1 MIRSMTGYSTARAE
15 DGGWALALTLKGANH
30 RYLDLQMR
38 LAAGLDFAEPEI
50 RRILKEHVQ
59 RGHVEVSVTLE
70 SQNGLALQLDRKLLE
85 AYLKTCQA
93 IRQEYGLSA
102 EPDLVALLRI
112 PGVVA
117 GGSGLGESAQEQVT
131 SILGKVLA
139 EAAARFTEMR
149 EREGE
154 TLARDLAARLDRLE
168 ELAGVVEEN
177 SGAMTSAFRK
187 RLEKRVREMVKG
199 VGMDPARLSQEVTAL
214 AMRSDI
220 TEELTRFKS
229 HVDQAKGLL
238 KAGNEVGKRMD
249 FLLQEMN
256 REANTMLSK
265 TTDVPDVG
273 VKIQNAAIEMKVEIE
288 KLREQAQNIE

>member
-15 DGGWALALTLKGANH
+15 DGTLSLAVTLKGTNH

-38 LAAGLDFAEPEI
+38 LAAGIDFVEPEI

-59 RGHVEVSVTLE
+59 RGHVEVSVSIE
-70 SQNGLALQLDRKLLE
+70 NRNGASLQLDHRLLE
-85 AYLKTCQA
+85 AYLKTCQS
-93 IRQEYGLSA
+93 IRQEFGLSA

-112 PGVVA
+112 PGVVT
-117 GGSGLGESAQEQVT
+117 GGTAPGEAAQEQIA
-131 SILGKVLA
+131 SILGQALA
-139 EAAARFTEMR
+139 EAAAKFNEMR

-154 TLARDLAARLDRLE
+154 TLAKDLMGRIARLE
-168 ELAGVVEEN
+168 ELGDVVSSN
-177 SGAMTSAFRK
+177 TAAITPAFRK
-187 RLEKRVREMVKG
+187 RLEKRVRELVKG
-199 VGMDPARLSQEVTAL
+199 AGMEPARLAQEVTAL

-229 HVDQAKGLL
+229 HVDQAKGLMREG
-238 KAGNEVGKRMD
+238 KEVGKRMD
-249 FLLQEMN
+249 FLLQELN

-273 VKIQNAAIEMKVEIE
+273 ARIQNAAIEMKVEIE
-288 KLREQAQNIE
+288 KLREQVQNIE

>member
-1 MIRSMTGYSTARAE
+1 MTGYSTACAE
-15 DGGWALALTLKGANH
+15 EGVLSLFLTLKGTNH

-38 LAAGLDFAEPEI
+38 LAGGLDFIEPEI

-59 RGHVEVSVTLE
+59 RGHVEVSVSVE
-70 SQNGLALQLDRKLLE
+70 NRNGASLQLDRKLLE
-85 AYLKTCQA
+85 AYLHTCQS
-93 IRQEYGLSA
+93 IRQDFSLSS

-112 PGVVA
+112 PGVVT
-117 GGSGLGESAQEQVT
+117 GGSDLSEAARERIAA
-131 SILGKVLA
+131 ILGKALA
-139 EAAARFTEMR
+139 EAAARFNEMR

-154 TLARDLAARLDRLE
+154 TLAKDLAVRLARLE
-168 ELAGVVEEN
+168 ELSEVVSGN
-177 SGAMTSAFRK
+177 SASMVPAFRK
-187 RLEKRVREMVKG
+187 RIEKRVHELVKG
-199 VGMDPARLSQEVTAL
+199 VGMDPARLAQEVTAL

-229 HVDQAKGLL
+229 HVDQARRLL
-238 KAGNEVGKRMD
+238 SEGKEVGKRMD

-273 VKIQNAAIEMKVEIE
+273 AKIQNAAIEMKVEIE
-288 KLREQAQNIE
+288 KLREQVQNLE

>member
-15 DGGWALALTLKGANH
+15 EGGLALSLTLKGANH
-30 RYLDLQMR
+30 RYLDLQLR

-70 SQNGLALQLDRKLLE
+70 SQNGVSLQLDRKLLE

-93 IRQEYGLSA
+93 IRQEFGLSA

-112 PGVVA
+112 PGVVT
-117 GGSGLGESAQEQVT
+117 GGNGLGEAAQEQVKL
-131 SILGKVLA
+131 ILGQALA

-154 TLARDLAARLDRLE
+154 TLARDLAARLHRLE
-168 ELAGVVEEN
+168 ELGGVVDEN
-177 SGAMTSAFRK
+177 SAAMTSAFRK

-238 KAGNEVGKRMD
+238 RSGKEVGKRMD

>member
-15 DGGWALALTLKGANH
+15 EGSYSLSLSLKGTNH

-38 LAAGLDFAEPEI
+38 LPMGLDFLDPEI
-50 RRILKEHVQ
+50 RRILKEQVQ
-59 RGHVEVSVTLE
+59 RGHVEVTVNIENRNSA
-70 SQNGLALQLDRKLLE
+70 GLQLDRNLLE
-85 AYLKTCQA
+85 AYLKACQS
-93 IRQEYGLSA
+93 IRQEFGLTA

-117 GGSGLGESAQEQVT
+117 GESELDEAERGQIKRVLEQC
-131 SILGKVLA
+131 LA
-139 EAAARFTEMR
+139 GALKRFNEMR
-149 EREGE
+149 EREGGALE
-154 TLARDLAARLDRLE
+154 RDLKARLKTLE
-168 ELAGVVEEN
+168 ELRETVSSLSA
-177 SGAMTSAFRK
+177 SMAPAFRK
-187 RLEKRVREMVKG
+187 RLEKRVRELLEG
-199 VGMDPARLSQEVTAL
+199 VGMEPARIAQEVTAL

-229 HVDQAKGLL
+229 HVDQAKRLL
-238 KAGNEVGKRMD
+238 KEGKETGKRLD

-273 VKIQNAAIEMKVEIE
+273 LKIQDAAIEMKVEIE
-288 KLREQAQNIE
+288 KLREQIQNIE